1 MNVTAESTLR
11 ILIPRRNSHDY
22 LRYATRQLIRRTIAQ
37 IHAETR
43 GALSASIGQASG
55 R

>member
-22 LRYATRQLIRRTIAQ
+22 LRHATRKLIRRAIAQ

-43 GALSASIGQASG
+43 GTVRSSMRQAI
-55 R
+55 

>member
-1 MNVTAESTLR
+1 MNVTAESALR

-22 LRYATRQLIRRTIAQ
+22 LRYATRQLIRRAIAQ

-43 GALSASIGQASG
+43 GAVPSSMRPAT
-55 R
+55 